1 MKNSSSN
8 SKPVLPARRL
18 DSVKEYYFSKKL
30 KEIAQLNANGADII
44 SLGIG
49 GPDRPPHR
57 DVIDTLCSEAAVP
70 SNHSY
75 QPYVGIPQLRQ
86 AFAAWYLRFYGVS
99 LDANSEIQ
107 PLIGSKEGILH
118 TTLAF
123 VNPGDG
129 VLVPNPG
136 YPTYSSVSRLAEAE
150 IFTYDLLESNNWQP
164 DFDQL
169 EAMPLDKIKLMWV
182 NYPNMP
188 TGAQASMELFQR
200 LVDFGKRH
208 GIVIVND
215 NPYSF
220 ILHEKPVSILS
231 VPGAK
236 DIAIEMNSMS
246 KSHNMAGWRIGM
258 LASNPQFIQWILK
271 VKSNIDSGQFK
282 PMMLAAVK
290 ALEAPDSWY
299 EDVNATYSRRRKIAE
314 KIMATLG
321 CSFDPRQGGLF
332 LWGKI
337 ADDMESAEA
346 VSDMLLYDAR
356 VFITPGFIF
365 GSNGN
370 RYIRISLC
378 ATEEKMNEALERIIE
393 MKNKQ

>member
-1 MKNSSSN
+1 MKNTRSN
-8 SKPVLPARRL
+8 SKPIAPARRL

-57 DVIDTLCSEAAVP
+57 DVINTLCSEAAVP

-136 YPTYSSVSRLAEAE
+136 YPTYSSVNRLAEAE

-220 ILHEKPVSILS
+220 ILHEKPLSILS